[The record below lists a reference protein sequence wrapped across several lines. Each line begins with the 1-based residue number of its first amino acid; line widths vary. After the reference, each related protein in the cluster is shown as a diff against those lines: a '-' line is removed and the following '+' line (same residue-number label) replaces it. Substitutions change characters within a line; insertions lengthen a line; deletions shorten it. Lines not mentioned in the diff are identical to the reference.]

1 VNYTFAARQHNF
13 GSESWFV
20 ADNTTSAATANSL
33 QPTHFQQKMLIRYR
47 QLNFSSES
55 QIRCRTHSFSNEHWF
70 AVDNTISTVKTW
82 FVADNR
88 IQHRTPNSLRTTQF
102 DSEHLIYCGQHNS
115 TNRFPMDNTNLA
127 ANTWFAADI
136 TIQHRKPDS
145 LQTFSG
151 ENLIHCGEHK
161 LGSESQIHCRQH
173 TFSSERWFAVN
184 NTILAGN
191 ANSLQTTQFHKRKSD
206 SLRTTQ
212 IR

>member
-1 VNYTFAARQHNF
+1 
-13 GSESWFV
+13 
-20 ADNTTSAATANSL
+20 
-33 QPTHFQQKMLIRYR
+33 MLIRYR
-47 QLNFSSES
+47 QLNFGSES

-70 AVDNTISTVKTW
+70 AANNTISTVKTL
-82 FVADNR
+82 FVADNK

-102 DSEHLIYCGQHNS
+102 DSEHLIYCGQYNS

-136 TIQHRKPDS
+136 TIRHRKPNS

-151 ENLIHCGEHK
+151 ENLIHCGQHK
-161 LGSESQIHCRQH
+161 LGSESQIHYRQH

-184 NTILAGN
+184 NTILAAN
-191 ANSLQTTQFHKRKSD
+191 ANSLQTTQFHKRKPD
-206 SLRTTQ
+206 SLQTTQ